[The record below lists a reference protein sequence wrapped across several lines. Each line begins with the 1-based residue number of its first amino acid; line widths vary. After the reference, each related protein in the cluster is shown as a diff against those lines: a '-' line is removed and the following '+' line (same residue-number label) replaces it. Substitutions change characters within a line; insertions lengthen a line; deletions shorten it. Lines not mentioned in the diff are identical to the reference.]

1 MFLNINQI
9 GAYIFSVALLAFA
22 WHRPSFRKLELR
34 LWRLPFGLH
43 VTIIA
48 AIVGLV
54 LYQAFK
60 WPFLAVLNWPVG
72 LLDGCV
78 VWVHEAGH
86 FYWSW
91 ANPFFHSLGGT
102 LNEIIFSL
110 GLGIFFYCRGYILLS
125 MLAGAMTAFVLPG
138 IAAYIGDARA
148 RKLEL
153 LGGDTY
159 GHDWAEILS
168 RLGLLSYD
176 TQIAAIV
183 FYLSFPLLIIC
194 CSIYLIKT
202 WQFYR

>member
-1 MFLNINQI
+1 MFFNLNQI
-9 GAYIFSVALLAFA
+9 GAYIFSLVLFAIAFR
-22 WHRPSFRKLELR
+22 RPSFHKLELK
-34 LWRLPFGLH
+34 LWRLPFLVH

-60 WPFLAVLNWPVG
+60 WPFLTLFKWPVV
-72 LLDGCV
+72 LLDGCFL
-78 VWVHEAGH
+78 WVHEAGH

-102 LNEIIFSL
+102 LNEIIFTL
-110 GLGIFFYCRGYILLS
+110 GLGIFFYWRGYVLQA
-125 MLAGAMTAFVLPG
+125 MLAGTMTAFVLPG
-138 IAAYIGDARA
+138 IAVYLGDARA

-153 LGGDTY
+153 LGGDSY

-168 RLGLLSYD
+168 RIGLLSYD
-176 TQIAAIV
+176 SQIAAVV

-194 CSIYLIKT
+194 SSIYLIKT